1 VKEKLVKKLA
11 IALSALLLGGCIFL
25 TPPTGLRVGDHSQE
39 FANLQ
44 QQTTAIDPAKLEYTT
59 YEGPDF
65 AVTYPK
71 DWGEGRASTDFS
83 QGSTTRFSSGARY
96 ANGDSEGLVIT
107 TINAFPGTP
116 WKNEELAGFVK
127 TNLAQG
133 TQAFEVLGEKTDDT
147 LGGETATR
155 LECKATDAKGGVSHM
170 LAYSLMHEGR
180 GWVFVISTL
189 EGRYAALSPVF
200 EQLVKSV
207 KWKTGTAASAAPT
220 TLPSGT
226 TAPGQVPASPVSGSP
241 AAPVSPTPTP
251 SGAPNVAPPS
261 PTPPAPGATQPPSPS
276 PAP

>member
-1 VKEKLVKKLA
+1 MKNLA

-25 TPPTGLRVGDHSQE
+25 TPPTGLRVGDHSAE

-44 QQTTAIDPAKLEYTT
+44 QQASVIDPANLEYTT

-71 DWGEGRASTDFS
+71 DWGEGRASMDFT
-83 QGSTTRFSSGARY
+83 QASTTRFSAGARY
-96 ANGDSEGLVIT
+96 ANGDSEGIVIT
-107 TINAFPGTP
+107 TINAFQGNP
-116 WKNEELAGFVK
+116 WQNEELAVFVK
-127 TNLAQG
+127 GNLGQG
-133 TQAFEVLGEKTDDT
+133 AQAFEVLAEKADDT
-147 LGGETATR
+147 LGGEKATR
-155 LECKATDAKGGVSHM
+155 LEVKATDAKGSVSHM

-189 EGRYAALSPVF
+189 EGRYAALTPVF

-207 KWKTGTAASAAPT
+207 KWKTGTAPSAAPT
-220 TLPSGT
+220 ALPSGVG
-226 TAPGQVPASPVSGSP
+226 ASGSVPASPVAGQT

-261 PTPPAPGATQPPSPS
+261 PSPLAPGATQPPSPS

>member
-1 VKEKLVKKLA
+1 VKEKLVKNLA

-25 TPPTGLRVGDHSQE
+25 TPPTGLRVGDHSAE

-44 QQTTAIDPAKLEYTT
+44 QQASVIDPAKLEYTT

-71 DWGEGRASTDFS
+71 DWGEGRASLDFT
-83 QGSTTRFSSGARY
+83 QASTTRFSAGARY

-107 TINAFPGTP
+107 TINAFPSGP
-116 WKNEELAGFVK
+116 WKNEELAAFVK
-127 TNLAQG
+127 KNLGEGA
-133 TQAFEVLGEKTDDT
+133 QAFEVLGEKLDDT

-180 GWVFVISTL
+180 GWVLVVTTL

-207 KWKTGTAASAAPT
+207 KWKTGTAPSAAPT
-220 TLPSGT
+220 TMPSGVGASGAGSAT
-226 TAPGQVPASPVSGSP
+226 PVPGQT
-241 AAPVSPTPTP
+241 AAPASPTPTP
-251 SGAPNVAPPS
+251 SGAPNVAPPTTD
-261 PTPPAPGATQPPSPS
+261 PNATQPPSPS